1 MERGCGWEEEMR
13 EQLRRDWSVE
23 NFLEIR
29 SWQIRSNELS
39 GGRGGAAVGWT
50 PPGATHIGRWAGCA
64 PATQVPTESL
74 LMMLVTA

>member
-13 EQLRRDWSVE
+13 EELRRDWSVE
-23 NFLEIR
+23 KFVEIR

-50 PPGATHIGRWAGCA
+50 PLGATHIGRWAGCA
-64 PATQVPTESL
+64 PATQVKT
-74 LMMLVTA
+74 